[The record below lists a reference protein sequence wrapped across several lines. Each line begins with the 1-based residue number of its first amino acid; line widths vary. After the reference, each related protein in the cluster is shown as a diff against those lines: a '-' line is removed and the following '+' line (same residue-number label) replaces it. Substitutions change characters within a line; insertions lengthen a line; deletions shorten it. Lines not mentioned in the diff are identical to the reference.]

1 MSLLLST
8 GVETLRFVIYI
19 IAGLVGMGVIF
30 AGIARLS
37 LFIRYN
43 SLNKAETQQGL
54 TALTATRALL
64 DANGMQDVEVKQ
76 CGFWRAWFWGNS
88 YSTRKKTI
96 YLRKGIINKKS
107 ITAIGVGLQKTG
119 LAIMHKRGD
128 KKLNARSILL
138 PLSYIMPTLFIPI
151 VIIGLLLDIF
161 LFNFTGTATI
171 VSAIIGFAFYLV
183 AFVYMLIN
191 IPVEK
196 QANRLAM
203 GIIEKSNFMTE
214 DEREKVNKLFK
225 SYILMYVVD
234 FVVALLNVILQI
246 LKVVL
251 KVVEHN
257 N

>member
-1 MSLLLST
+1 MSLLLASSA
-8 GVETLRFVIYI
+8 EILRFVIYI
-19 IAGLVGMGVIF
+19 LAGVIAVGVIF
-30 AGIARLS
+30 ACVARLS
-37 LFIRYN
+37 LFFRYH
-43 SLNKAETQQGL
+43 SYNKDETEQGL
-54 TALTATRALL
+54 TALTATRTLL
-64 DANGMQDVEVKQ
+64 DANDMQDVEVKQ

-128 KKLNARSILL
+128 KKLKARSILL
-138 PLSYIMPTLFIPI
+138 PLSYIMPVLFIPI
-151 VIIGLLLDIF
+151 VIVGLLLDIF
-161 LFNFTGTATI
+161 LFNFTGVATI

-203 GIIEKSNFMTE
+203 GIIEKSNFLTP

-246 LKVVL
+246 LKVIL
-251 KVVEHN
+251 KIVEHN